1 MRIAKWMLAL
11 IALLACGLIAVG
23 CGDDDEDSG
32 SDEPATEET
41 SSSDDTSTDETSD
54 DSADTSTE
62 GSTPDDVLAACQDAI
77 AGTPGEEA
85 GQPGCEAAADAFEQ
99 CLTQAEDI
107 DDEGAKE
114 TALAACQD
122 AADSAVAAL
131 ESAPGG

>member
-23 CGDDDEDSG
+23 CGDDDEDTS

-41 SSSDDTSTDETSD
+41 SSSETSD
-54 DSADTSTE
+54 EAESDDTSTE
-62 GSTPDDVLAACQDAI
+62 GSTPDDVLAACEDAI
-77 AGTPGEEA
+77 EGTAAEDA
-85 GQPGCEAAADAFEQ
+85 GQAGCQAAADAFEQ
-99 CLTQAEDI
+99 CLAQAEDVS
-107 DDEGAKE
+107 DDGARE

-122 AADSAVAAL
+122 AADQAVAAL